1 MLELIKMGKTLYV
14 LSSGE
19 LKRKDNTI
27 IIESSEGRKFIPVET
42 TDEMLI
48 FGEVDLNKRFLEFC
62 TTNKVMLH
70 FFNHYG
76 YYQGTFYPREHMNS
90 GAVVLAQ
97 AKHCLDAE
105 KRLVLAKKFVT
116 GAIENMKTVL
126 AYYSR
131 RGNIKLDGIIEN
143 LTNYGNLANEK
154 TEISELMGIEG
165 NARECYYSAFD
176 DITGGGSFSMKQ
188 RSRRPP
194 QNRMNALISFLNS
207 MCYVTTLAQIYR
219 THIDPRIGFLHET
232 NFRRFSLN
240 LDIAEIFKPIIVDR
254 LIFSLLNKKEIQAK
268 HFGVPSGGG
277 IYLSEK
283 GRPIVLKAWE
293 ERLTSTIGHPRLK
306 RSVSYRSLIRME
318 AYKLVKH
325 ILGDEEYNPFAM
337 RW

>member
-1 MLELIKMGKTLYV
+1 MGKTLYV

-19 LKRKDNTI
+19 LKRKENTI
-27 IIESSEGRKFIPVET
+27 IIEGSEGRKFIPVET

-62 TTNKVMLH
+62 TANKVMLH

-90 GAVVLAQ
+90 GAVILAQ
-97 AKHCLDAE
+97 AKHCLDNCR
-105 KRLVLAKKFVT
+105 RLLIAKKFVT
-116 GAIENMKTVL
+116 GAIENMKKAL
-126 AYYSR
+126 QYYSR
-131 RGNIKLDGIIEN
+131 RGNIELDSIIEK
-143 LTNYGNLANEK
+143 LTVFSNYAKEQIG
-154 TEISELMGIEG
+154 ISELMGIEG
-165 NARECYYSAFD
+165 NARDCYYTAFD
-176 DITGGGSFSMKQ
+176 LITGGGSFSMKK

-194 QNRMNALISFLNS
+194 QNRINALISFLNS
-207 MCYVTTLAQIYR
+207 MCYVTTLAQIYK

-268 HFGVPSGGG
+268 HFGAQSGGG

-293 ERLTSTIGHPRLK
+293 ERLNSTIEHPRLK
-306 RSVSYRSLIRME
+306 RNVSYRSLIRME
-318 AYKLVKH
+318 AYKIEKH
-325 ILGDEEYNPFAM
+325 ILHDEEYQPFAM